1 METLKRKMV
10 LSTGQ
15 KVMVCY
21 ISKEKDRRTIAIVRD
36 TAELASAHISK
47 SMDVYFP
54 ATIYSRRII
63 ERISMKDHYRA
74 VAKCCPEDTWDTKE
88 GIVVAEAKIRAK
100 LEGAIKK
107 RKAYAA
113 QLLHSIADQL

>member
-15 KVMVCY
+15 KVMVLY

-36 TAELASAHISK
+36 TAKLADNHLSEL
-47 SMDVYFP
+47 MDVYFP
-54 ATIYSRRII
+54 ATIYSRRIS
-63 ERISMKDHYRA
+63 ERIDMKDYYRA
-74 VAKCCPEDTWDTKE
+74 VAKCCPEDTWNTEE
-88 GIVVAEAKIRAK
+88 GIAVAEAKIRAK

-107 RKAYAA
+107 RKTYAA